1 MNIVVLV
8 IFNKSCV
15 LLNNEAQL
23 DFQEGPGRAPK
34 RVFGALA
41 RSQGALGTRVQV
53 HGACLGGRLDRQEFA
68 RAQLLREIPS
78 VFLTIPFFAL
88 NDFWKVPRRS
98 WKHVRGPRRRPRG
111 AKNDRSIFWGA
122 PGGPKSEHDL
132 EQLFLGKFGTSRI
145 ATLLGTEAKS
155 EKT

>member
-1 MNIVVLV
+1 MWPLGAHGVPRGLWGGPRELQRCLWGRPGGSRDEGSRPRRTPGAPPKLKMSGLAQNVINILVLV
-8 IFNKSCV
+8 IFNKTCV
-15 LLNNEAQL
+15 LLNEAQL

-78 VFLTIPFFAL
+78 VF
-88 NDFWKVPRRS
+88 
-98 WKHVRGPRRRPRG
+98 
-111 AKNDRSIFWGA
+111 
-122 PGGPKSEHDL
+122 
-132 EQLFLGKFGTSRI
+132 
-145 ATLLGTEAKS
+145 
-155 EKT
+155 

>member
-1 MNIVVLV
+1 MVLSMFTLWILCGPWEPMGFPGGFGVGLGSSRGVYGGARGGPEMKGPAPGELPGPPRNSKWVVWGTCGFTLCAQNVINIVVLV

-15 LLNNEAQL
+15 LLNEAQL

-41 RSQGALGTRVQV
+41 RLQEALGTRVQV

-78 VFLTIPFFAL
+78 VF
-88 NDFWKVPRRS
+88 
-98 WKHVRGPRRRPRG
+98 
-111 AKNDRSIFWGA
+111 
-122 PGGPKSEHDL
+122 
-132 EQLFLGKFGTSRI
+132 
-145 ATLLGTEAKS
+145 
-155 EKT
+155 

>member
-1 MNIVVLV
+1 MVLV

-15 LLNNEAQL
+15 LLNEAQL

-78 VFLTIPFFAL
+78 VFNNSIFCFERFLEGPEAVLEACSGAKGASKGCQKGSIDFLGVPRGSQIGTSIEKMF
-88 NDFWKVPRRS
+88 FWKMR
-98 WKHVRGPRRRPRG
+98 
-111 AKNDRSIFWGA
+111 
-122 PGGPKSEHDL
+122 
-132 EQLFLGKFGTSRI
+132 
-145 ATLLGTEAKS
+145 
-155 EKT
+155 